1 MKTIGQLIKIFP
13 WLIAM
18 AALLWIYIQKEG
30 RKENDVVYNHQTV
43 VQQIEDLGKLE
54 LVKYNF
60 KEITEVKKISKEY
73 LRFFKLGPDSK
84 IAIISVGEATGCI
97 DLTKVTERDVQQSND
112 TIFIHLP
119 KPELCY
125 YKLDMEK
132 SRIYSL
138 ETNPMIDKKE
148 FIQDAYKNAEIEIR
162 EAAVNSGILEK
173 TKENA
178 ELILRPILEKIS
190 GKTVIIMERP
200 DPVKIHLL
208 SQ

>member
-1 MKTIGQLIKIFP
+1 MKTFSLLIRTLPWFIAIGALI
-13 WLIAM
+13 
-18 AALLWIYIQKEG
+18 WIYLQKESAE
-30 RKENDVVYNHQTV
+30 KEEVLYNHQTI

-97 DLTKVTERDVQQSND
+97 DLTKVKASDVHQGND
-112 TIFIHLP
+112 TIFINLP

-162 EAAVNSGILEK
+162 EAALNSGILEK

-178 ELILRPILEKIS
+178 ELILKPMLEKIS
-190 GKTVIIMERP
+190 GKVVIIIEQP
-200 DPVKIHLL
+200 DPNMD
-208 SQ
+208 

>member
-1 MKTIGQLIKIFP
+1 MKAIGQLLRALP
-13 WLIAM
+13 WLIAI
-18 AALLWIYIQKEG
+18 AAILWVYIQKDDATE
-30 RKENDVVYNHQTV
+30 EQVIYNHQTL
-43 VQQIEDLGKLE
+43 VQEIEDLGKLE

-97 DLTKVTERDVQQSND
+97 DLTKIKAEDVQESND
-112 TIFIHLP
+112 TIFINLP
-119 KPELCY
+119 KSELCY

-148 FIQDAYKNAEIEIR
+148 FIQDAYKSAESEIR
-162 EAAVNSGILEK
+162 EAALNSGILER
-173 TKENA
+173 TRDNA
-178 ELILRPILEKIS
+178 ELILKPMLERMS
-190 GKTVIIMERP
+190 GKVVIITERP
-200 DPVKIHLL
+200 ESVKVDGLD
-208 SQ
+208 Q

>member
-1 MKTIGQLIKIFP
+1 MKTFSLLIRTLPWFIAIGALI
-13 WLIAM
+13 
-18 AALLWIYIQKEG
+18 WIYLLKESAE
-30 RKENDVVYNHQTV
+30 KEEVLYNHQTI

-97 DLTKVTERDVQQSND
+97 DLTKVKASDVQQGND
-112 TIFIHLP
+112 TIFINLP

-148 FIQDAYKNAEIEIR
+148 FNKMLI
-162 EAAVNSGILEK
+162 K
-173 TKENA
+173 TLK
-178 ELILRPILEKIS
+178 LR
-190 GKTVIIMERP
+190 
-200 DPVKIHLL
+200 
-208 SQ
+208 